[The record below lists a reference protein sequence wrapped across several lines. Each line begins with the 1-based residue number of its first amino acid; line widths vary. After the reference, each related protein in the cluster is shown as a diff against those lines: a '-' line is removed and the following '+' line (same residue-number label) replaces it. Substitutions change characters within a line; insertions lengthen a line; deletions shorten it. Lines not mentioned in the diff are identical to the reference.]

1 MLRSNDVG
9 ALRTRAIA
17 LTSQLSGATAV
28 EQAFDAAFPRPASG
42 ETPLTAALSYTLC
55 SRSVV
60 SHSRGQNTRQQ
71 VRDALM
77 KIKRRTLSR
86 RPQGLFKIMCPQY
99 RPLAWQNT
107 MSFSFTGWYLQFSP
121 PRNSPLGDA
130 LSRRRLLELVCSL
143 DSWRTLH
150 KRRQNLPFERW
161 MVNCFLINGSK

>member
-60 SHSRGQNTRQQ
+60 SHSRGQDTIQQ
-71 VRDALM
+71 VRDAFL
-77 KIKRRTLSR
+77 KIKRLEEDGQAKEGMTEDIHV
-86 RPQGLFKIMCPQY
+86 LF
-99 RPLAWQNT
+99 LAAHKVFLKSCAPST
-107 MSFSFTGWYLQFSP
+107 
-121 PRNSPLGDA
+121 A
-130 LSRRRLLELVCSL
+130 L
-143 DSWRTLH
+143 
-150 KRRQNLPFERW
+150 
-161 MVNCFLINGSK
+161 